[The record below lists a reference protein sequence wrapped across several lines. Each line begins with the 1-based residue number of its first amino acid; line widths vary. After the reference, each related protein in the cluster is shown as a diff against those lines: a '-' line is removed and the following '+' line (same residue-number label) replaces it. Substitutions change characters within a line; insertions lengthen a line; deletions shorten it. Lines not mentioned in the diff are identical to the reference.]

1 MERERNNNIIEIS
14 KPYVLC
20 LLSNFCFAAFNI
32 ISKLTLDNGMSRYVL
47 VAYGHALATLTTA
60 LLALLFERKNESK
73 LSLPVCGNIFFLGLL
88 GAILRTTY
96 LAGMECT
103 SSTFASA
110 MGNLIPAITFLS
122 AICFRME
129 KLVLGK
135 FSSKAQIVGTVVSFG
150 GATLMTLY
158 KGIVVISLQLGHN
171 KRAHSQSKVTL
182 DQDWIKGSFLLL
194 VHCLSTAILYIL
206 QAKTIKKYPAPI
218 ALTTLSC
225 LVGTAISTIVAAIL
239 DHKASSWR
247 LSCNISL
254 VATLY
259 SGIVIFGIIV
269 YVQMTVIRKKGP
281 VFVTAFRPSST
292 VLAAVMGVL
301 ILGEALH
308 LGSVLGAVLIIVG
321 LYAILWGKEQ
331 EKAKENKLPNL
342 AIVAVDH
349 SIKEKPDSK

>member
-206 QAKTIKKYPAPI
+206 Q
-218 ALTTLSC
+218 
-225 LVGTAISTIVAAIL
+225 
-239 DHKASSWR
+239 
-247 LSCNISL
+247 
-254 VATLY
+254 
-259 SGIVIFGIIV
+259 GIVIFGIIV